1 MPKRLQTHLQRLR
14 LSGRRTPEDR
24 PPPSKR
30 GYDRRWM
37 RLRRWFLARHPLC
50 AHCLKRGFTTPA
62 TEVDHIKP
70 LREGGARL
78 DQSNLQA
85 LCKSCHSRKTARE
98 GVRRSDLCRSHG
110 EYRRVSHT
118 NKCAQFGIGVK

>member
-1 MPKRLQTHLQRLR
+1 
-14 LSGRRTPEDR
+14 
-24 PPPSKR
+24 
-30 GYDRRWM
+30 M
-37 RLRRWFLARHPLC
+37 RLRRWFLRHHPLC

-78 DQSNLQA
+78 DQINLQA
-85 LCKSCHSRKTARE
+85 LCKPCHSRKTARG

-110 EYRRVSHT
+110 EYRRVSG
-118 NKCAQFGIGVK
+118 AQTVTGFEPKR